1 MKPSGAE
8 SAFAE
13 LESSVDKLKSTP
25 KKSPDK
31 AQDLVGKIADDI
43 VNRAIAYSNA
53 NPQADLEAVFR
64 DSEQITF
71 KNLAAANISL
81 NQQERSLVSQ
91 LINGFRQHLVDS
103 RANSQNTPASKPKL
117 TPAEQAFQVA
127 EKQISSL
134 TDLQKNLNNAV
145 RAGNIEA
152 ADGFLRQIAQ
162 THISDMIAGLS
173 EGQFTNFPLTINGQ
187 LFPFQAKLDGQN
199 VVVRL
204 ANKTK
209 SFAFSRAEIAT

>member
-13 LESSVDKLKSTP
+13 LEGSVDRPKSAP
-25 KKSPDK
+25 QNSPDQTQNL
-31 AQDLVGKIADDI
+31 ADRVADDI

-53 NPQADLEAVFR
+53 NPQADLKAVFR
-64 DSEQITF
+64 ASEQITF

-117 TPAEQAFQVA
+117 TPAEQMFQVA
-127 EKQISSL
+127 EKQIPSL
-134 TDLQKNLNNAV
+134 TDLQKNLNNAI
-145 RAGNIEA
+145 RAGDIDK
-152 ADGFLRQIAQ
+152 ADGFLGQIAR
-162 THISDMIAGLS
+162 TYISDLIADLS

-187 LFPFQAKLDGQN
+187 LFPFQAKLDGEN
-199 VVVRL
+199 VVVQL
-204 ANKTK
+204 ANGSKK
-209 SFAFSRAEIAT
+209 FSFPLNKRVV